1 MSGYGDRYSD
11 PLDEAF
17 GEEQSAAPFRASR
30 PISPA

>member
-11 PLDEAF
+11 PLDSAF
-17 GEEQSAAPFRASR
+17 EEPSQPRRFRASR